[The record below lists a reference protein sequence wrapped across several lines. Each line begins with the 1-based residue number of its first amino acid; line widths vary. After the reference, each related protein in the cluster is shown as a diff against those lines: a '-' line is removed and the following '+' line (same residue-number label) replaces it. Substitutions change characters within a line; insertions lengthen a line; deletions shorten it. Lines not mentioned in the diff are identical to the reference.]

1 MKEGDSVEEKMFIT
15 EDGVVIPLNRN
26 TDLNRIAT
34 ALEKLVSLLEKE
46 IEFWEEADEDDEE
59 IEGQMKLEFEER
71 SQSKPSSF
79 SLIEES
85 SRQIDRMLK
94 RVK

>member
-46 IEFWEEADEDDEE
+46 IEYWEEVDEDDEE
-59 IEGQMKLEFEER
+59 IEGQMELELGVQKDGE
-71 SQSKPSSF
+71 
-79 SLIEES
+79 
-85 SRQIDRMLK
+85 
-94 RVK
+94 VV

>member
-1 MKEGDSVEEKMFIT
+1 MEEKMFIT

-46 IEFWEEADEDDEE
+46 IEYWEEADEDDEE
-59 IEGQMKLEFEER
+59 IEGQMELEFEER
-71 SQSKPSSF
+71 SQPKPPSF

-85 SRQIDRMLK
+85 SRQIDRMLR

>member
-1 MKEGDSVEEKMFIT
+1 VKEGDSVEEKMFIT

-34 ALEKLVSLLEKE
+34 AIEKLVSLLEKE
-46 IEFWEEADEDDEE
+46 IEYWEEVDEDDEE
-59 IEGQMKLEFEER
+59 IEGQMELEFEEH
-71 SQSKPSSF
+71 SQPKPSSF

>member
-1 MKEGDSVEEKMFIT
+1 MFIT

-46 IEFWEEADEDDEE
+46 IEYWEEVDEDHEE
-59 IEGQMKLEFEER
+59 IEGQMELEFEEPNR
-71 SQSKPSSF
+71 PKPPSF